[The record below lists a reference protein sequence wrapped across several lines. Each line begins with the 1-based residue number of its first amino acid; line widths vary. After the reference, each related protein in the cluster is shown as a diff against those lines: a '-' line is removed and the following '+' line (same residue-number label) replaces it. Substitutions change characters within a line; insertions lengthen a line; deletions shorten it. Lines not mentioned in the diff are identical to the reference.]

1 MGLELINNFHV
12 FNGLFPPVD
21 TFFISY
27 RIFDKNGSA
36 FVTKCEI
43 LFARIAEIQCV
54 PYSHN
59 INN

>member
-27 RIFDKNGSA
+27 RVFKENGPA
-36 FVTKCEI
+36 IVTKC
-43 LFARIAEIQCV
+43 
-54 PYSHN
+54 
-59 INN
+59 